1 MLSRLLAATALF
13 GALVLIDAKPAHAQQ
28 APGVAQNTS
37 NNRFYYYPYYYFPHN
52 YWPSMSPKWPEG
64 PGQSYMRPPAYMAYP
79 PFKAPNW
86 RYEWYEG
93 QRYHRGGHFF
103 LDQF

>member
-1 MLSRLLAATALF
+1 MLRRLLAATALF
-13 GALVLIDAKPAHAQQ
+13 GAFVLIDAKPAQAQQ
-28 APGVAQNTS
+28 GMAQYPS

-52 YWPSMSPKWPEG
+52 YWPTMSPKWPEG
-64 PGQSYMRPPAYMAYP
+64 PGQPYVRPPAYQSYP
-79 PFKAPNW
+79 AFMAPNF
-86 RYEWYEG
+86 RYEWYEP

>member
-1 MLSRLLAATALF
+1 MLRRVLAATALF
-13 GALVLIDAKPAHAQQ
+13 GALVLLDAKPAQAQQ
-28 APGVAQNTS
+28 GVAQNTS

-52 YWPSMSPKWPEG
+52 YWPSMSAKWPEG
-64 PGQSYMRPPAYMAYP
+64 PGQPYVRPPAYQSYP
-79 PFKAPNW
+79 PFKAPNF